1 MRSDYA
7 EEYDWEPPE
16 GRVVGKSDDLD
27 EWNTNDYD
35 DDDDDS
41 YDEGFG
47 PSRRGP
53 KRRGRRQQPFR
64 AQRRPRRG
72 GGRQQTVSRRAAS
85 GRAGR
90 INLGG
95 LSGSRREKL
104 EKRRRQLEL
113 ELSAINA
120 ELTGGGRR
128 SATSQRGNGFGPD
141 SSLFRSNGGNVR
153 KGRST
158 TQNAEFSGRNEL
170 SKEQLDKEL
179 DDLRFS
185 GAGGDEQRKAEA
197 ATSLDDDLDAYF
209 AAAPKSAPSSAKTT
223 IAAKTTT
230 AESAEK
236 DTTKLPTEQA
246 EEPKDPVADT
256 AMESN
261 EATEETPAAKSADEP
276 AVEEGKEPQEQAEAE
291 SPAAEPA
298 PADND
303 TEMAETP
310 VEEDAPPEGTVED
323 AATGQES

>member
-1 MRSDYA
+1 MRSDYV

-27 EWNTNDYD
+27 EWNTNEAY

-53 KRRGRRQQPFR
+53 RRRGRRQQPFR

-72 GGRQQTVSRRAAS
+72 GGRQQAGSRRAAS

-120 ELTGGGRR
+120 ELTGGGRKSTTSR
-128 SATSQRGNGFGPD
+128 SGNGFGQD
-141 SSLFRSNGGNVR
+141 SSLFRSSGGNVR

-158 TQNAEFSGRNEL
+158 NQNAEFSGRNEL

-185 GAGGDEQRKAEA
+185 GAGGDEQRKVEA

-209 AAAPKSAPSSAKTT
+209 AAAPKSAPSTT
-223 IAAKTTT
+223 AAKTTT

-236 DTTKLPTEQA
+236 DTTNLPTEQA
-246 EEPKDPVADT
+246 EEPKEPVADT
-256 AMESN
+256 AMETN
-261 EATEETPAAKSADEP
+261 EVAEETPVATSADEP
-276 AVEEGKEPQEQAEAE
+276 AVEEGKEPQQQAEAAAEAE

-303 TEMAETP
+303 AEMAETP
-310 VEEDAPPEGTVED
+310 EEDAPPEGTVED
-323 AATGQES
+323 AAGQES